1 MREFVMRDFVMR
13 ELVYEI
19 LFARFC
25 LRDIHRKPANTYTCT
40 VGAKYCA

>member
-1 MREFVMRDFVMR
+1 MREFVMRDIVMR

-25 LRDIHRKPANTYTCT
+25 LRDIHRIPIDYS
-40 VGAKYCA
+40 YYLLQ